1 MGPGGLAGAAPED
14 EASMEAAAL
23 IRAEALEAFELGACT
38 IRTKEALVA
47 LEDGRNLTPEG
58 NKRVLERWRLERENS
73 DLELAEMQVLHH
85 SSTTVEQHSGAQ
97 QHSGPP
103 QCTLSIVVL

>member
-1 MGPGGLAGAAPED
+1 MEVFDLKKKITDDDHEQVREETLGPGGLAGAAPED
-14 EASMEAAAL
+14 EASMEAAAQ
-23 IRAEALEAFELGACT
+23 IRKEALEAFELGACT

-73 DLELAEMQVLHH
+73 DLELAEMQVA
-85 SSTTVEQHSGAQ
+85 AQ
-97 QHSGPP
+97 
-103 QCTLSIVVL
+103 